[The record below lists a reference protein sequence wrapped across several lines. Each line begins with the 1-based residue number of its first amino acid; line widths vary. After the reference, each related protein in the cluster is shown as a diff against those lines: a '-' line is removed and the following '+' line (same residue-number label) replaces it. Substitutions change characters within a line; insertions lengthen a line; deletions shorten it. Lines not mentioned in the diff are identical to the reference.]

1 MKTLSTS
8 VRLGS
13 RIVGPGQPA
22 FIIAEIGVNHFGNIE
37 LARHLIDMAVMARV
51 DAVKFQIFKTENLVS
66 SYEKEWFTRLKIKEL
81 PFEAFRDLKE
91 YCSKKGI
98 LFFATAH
105 DEESLFFLDTLDPPF
120 YKIGSGEIQ
129 NLEYL
134 KTIAGRKKPV
144 ILSTGMYSMEDVEQ
158 AVETFLSAGNSQL
171 ILLHCVTCYP
181 TMPEEVNLKAMSTL
195 REKFGCPV
203 GYSDH
208 TIGYD
213 IVLAAVSLGA
223 DVIEKHITINTQALG
238 SQDSLVSVE
247 EKELIRMVNSIRRIE
262 AAMGTGIK
270 QPVDKEKAS
279 LTWARKSIVAAV
291 DIAKGKIITRELLSF
306 KRPGTGIPPEQ
317 IKQLLGKRA
326 QRDIRKDSLITEQD
340 IN

>member
-91 YCSKKGI
+91 YCSTKGI

-134 KTIAGRKKPV
+134 KTIAARKKPV

-270 QPVDKEKAS
+270 QPVDREKAS

>member
-1 MKTLSTS
+1 
-8 VRLGS
+8 
-13 RIVGPGQPA
+13 
-22 FIIAEIGVNHFGNIE
+22 
-37 LARHLIDMAVMARV
+37 
-51 DAVKFQIFKTENLVS
+51 
-66 SYEKEWFTRLKIKEL
+66 
-81 PFEAFRDLKE
+81 
-91 YCSKKGI
+91 
-98 LFFATAH
+98 
-105 DEESLFFLDTLDPPF
+105 
-120 YKIGSGEIQ
+120 
-129 NLEYL
+129 
-134 KTIAGRKKPV
+134 
-144 ILSTGMYSMEDVEQ
+144 
-158 AVETFLSAGNSQL
+158 
-171 ILLHCVTCYP
+171 
-181 TMPEEVNLKAMSTL
+181 MPEEVNLKAMSTL

-270 QPVDKEKAS
+270 QPVDREKAS

-306 KRPGTGIPPEQ
+306 KRPGTGISPKRIDQ
-317 IKQLLGKRA
+317 VLGKKA
-326 QRDIRKDSLITEQD
+326 QKDIPRDALITEQD
-340 IN
+340 IK